1 MTNWKGFAAEAG
13 PLVLGNRFSIAV
25 ITTMHEW
32 EELEIIQD
40 CLTVLEGRNSTQSL
54 RTDTEMLPEQPA
66 SGGLRGNHLS
76 PTSRLRTVG
85 YRSSLPL
92 TLCSL

>member
-40 CLTVLEGRNSTQSL
+40 CLTVLEGKNSAHSGQIQRCSQSNL
-54 RTDTEMLPEQPA
+54 LLGA
-66 SGGLRGNHLS
+66 
-76 PTSRLRTVG
+76 
-85 YRSSLPL
+85 
-92 TLCSL
+92 